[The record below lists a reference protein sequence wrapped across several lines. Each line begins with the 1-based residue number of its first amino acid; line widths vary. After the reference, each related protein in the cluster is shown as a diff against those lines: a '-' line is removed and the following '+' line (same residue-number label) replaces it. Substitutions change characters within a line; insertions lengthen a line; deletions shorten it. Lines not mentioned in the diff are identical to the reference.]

1 MRATTPNRDPR
12 TRLAEPQRPRPLWR
26 WRISS
31 RNLRNL
37 RDWRSRFNAFVARH
51 ELAWDLSLAALA
63 LVYLLVGFVEDHPLG
78 GWDEARLAPLE
89 LSITMIFLLEFT
101 LRLGAAESRRS
112 YLRRHWIDL
121 LALLPSV
128 RVLRFLRLG
137 RLVYLLQAARV
148 LRLGVLV
155 RFVAQL
161 NRASKDFSWIAKHN
175 GVHIFL
181 QVAAALV
188 VFGGVLVWELESPAN
203 PSFHNLGDALW
214 WAFATMSTVG
224 YGNGPV
230 TPLGRVVAALIM
242 LVGIACFGVLT
253 ATISTFFVRRTRTT
267 QEVQEVSTSALMAT
281 LEDIRARLERLERQ
295 ATARAPG
302 EVASPP
308 AFASNDPNGGSDA
321 AEATG

>member
-1 MRATTPNRDPR
+1 
-12 TRLAEPQRPRPLWR
+12 
-26 WRISS
+26 
-31 RNLRNL
+31 
-37 RDWRSRFNAFVARH
+37 
-51 ELAWDLSLAALA
+51 
-63 LVYLLVGFVEDHPLG
+63 
-78 GWDEARLAPLE
+78 
-89 LSITMIFLLEFT
+89 MIFLLEFT

-161 NRASKDFSWIAKHN
+161 NRASKDLSSIAQNHW
-175 GVHIFL
+175 VPIFL

-253 ATISTFFVRRTRTT
+253 ATISTFFVRRTGQASAA
-267 QEVQEVSTSALMAT
+267 QEVAPSELMAM
-281 LEDIRARLERLERQ
+281 LEDIRARLERLERH
-295 ATARAPG
+295 ATARAAG
-302 EVASPP
+302 ESAPP
-308 AFASNDPNGGSDA
+308 SVSAGDDPTGGCDA
-321 AEATG
+321 AGATP